1 MTPGRTQAAAGIARR
16 PYKPVLQLTTLYCIA
31 DRVECQPRRHKVEP
45 SALAGGSRVQLPGG
59 GLVRFTLV
67 QADYELGHGGNER
80 YTWRFEPSTSIP
92 SRADTQD
99 IGDDLRGRAPR
110 AAPAAARS
118 GTGGRAKAP
127 RRVEFYI
134 LIRGGWCP
142 EARKRGSALR
152 HEGGALRHEGECT
165 EARGGCTEAL
175 PVDGAL

>member
-1 MTPGRTQAAAGIARR
+1 M
-16 PYKPVLQLTTLYCIA
+16 
-31 DRVECQPRRHKVEP
+31 
-45 SALAGGSRVQLPGG
+45 QLPGG